1 MDTEKQVEKHGEHA
15 EGSAESE
22 KFNFRYSLQ
31 NHWTVWFDNSK
42 GKAKE
47 WLDNLKKVV
56 TIRYVE
62 EFWGFFNNTL
72 QPSNMLTGSTYY
84 MFLENVVPAW
94 EDKANRDG
102 GKWQFV
108 MKKGA
113 NKKDID
119 TMFLNVSLA
128 VIGEAFPADE
138 VTGLVIAVRTAGNRV
153 AIWTRHSDEA
163 TVRKVG
169 ECLKAQL
176 ELDERSQLAF
186 SKHSDANNT
195 LMTL

>member
-1 MDTEKQVEKHGEHA
+1 
-15 EGSAESE
+15 
-22 KFNFRYSLQ
+22 
-31 NHWTVWFDNSK
+31 
-42 GKAKE
+42 
-47 WLDNLKKVV
+47 
-56 TIRYVE
+56 
-62 EFWGFFNNTL
+62 
-72 QPSNMLTGSTYY
+72 

-94 EDKANRDG
+94 EHPANKDG

-128 VIGEAFPADE
+128 VIGEAFVADE

-169 ECLKAQL
+169 ECLKAQM
-176 ELDERSQLAF
+176 ELDERSPISF

-195 LMTL
+195 FMTL